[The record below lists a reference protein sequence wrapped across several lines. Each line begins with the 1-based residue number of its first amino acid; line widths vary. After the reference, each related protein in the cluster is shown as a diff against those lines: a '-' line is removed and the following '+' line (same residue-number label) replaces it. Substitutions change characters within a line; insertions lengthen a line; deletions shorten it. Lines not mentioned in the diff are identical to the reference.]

1 MPLPAP
7 EEAVPTLPK
16 AWASGAVESAAKNVP
31 QVDFVRMLEE
41 FGRANECPPVSTLP
55 RPTFG
60 RGHDGYGAH
69 EPSSAERLT
78 TSVIEEGANSSLF
91 ITSEPTVDE
100 SSHRSQESTAPPADE
115 TVAPWSAPRA
125 EDRDPAWWLAD
136 EKRPGSNHSSSETRE
151 TTQTRETRVVQ
162 QSPAF
167 TGSNEFCSSPE
178 VSGISTAELSLRRR
192 KAAPVIA
199 CAKPGCKEC
208 LKHALGELA
217 GSQLRQPDLLAVEN
231 LCRSARLAG
240 LGTTCPSH
248 SFEECAHAIQDVS
261 FLGKNRELLDG
272 SHETLQ
278 QFAEMYVEKFRSSAE
293 VQAAAWDALVMSD
306 FAAVSDEGWKG
317 EIRVQA
323 SIAIEAMLSMIEKN
337 ADYVEVQLAAWKAL
351 TDKLGPQK
359 RCKPIGQ
366 SMEQQKDGLLAGGVT
381 RVAAKILDHYGRV
394 NDSSAARVRDVLIGF
409 LAMPCTVLDVEKS
422 TLRASDLTPE
432 GGAVLKNHGD
442 AAWDMMLG
450 FLATPC
456 TGAAASPLQDIPAR
470 RWLCGYITSMVQSA
484 DEQYVVAACEIFS
497 SGHVLL
503 QHECADITQA
513 FSALREELAK
523 FSCAAATA
531 FRSWKKPSVRMAIVG
546 TLSWIK
552 SGLLR
557 PLMLQLPKATF
568 AFEWT
573 LQALPETLTS
583 FFGKVGNLQDVDQ
596 HINTNSDEVTLLVL
610 HGRIFAILVRLLQ
623 YNETAAW
630 LFSQLAT
637 AQVLHLLPRW
647 IKHMRGYPFNR
658 PRFRQMAGMME
669 CLDFV
674 SAKALQSVWPSVTDQ
689 PVPPYLI
696 EPSTFFD
703 A

>member
-115 TVAPWSAPRA
+115 TVAPWSAHVTRA
-125 EDRDPAWWLAD
+125 EDRNPAWWLEGD
-136 EKRPGSNHSSSETRE
+136 LKRPGSNHSSSETRE

-317 EIRVQA
+317 
-323 SIAIEAMLSMIEKN
+323 
-337 ADYVEVQLAAWKAL
+337 
-351 TDKLGPQK
+351 
-359 RCKPIGQ
+359 
-366 SMEQQKDGLLAGGVT
+366 
-381 RVAAKILDHYGRV
+381 
-394 NDSSAARVRDVLIGF
+394 
-409 LAMPCTVLDVEKS
+409 
-422 TLRASDLTPE
+422 
-432 GGAVLKNHGD
+432 
-442 AAWDMMLG
+442 
-450 FLATPC
+450 
-456 TGAAASPLQDIPAR
+456 
-470 RWLCGYITSMVQSA
+470 
-484 DEQYVVAACEIFS
+484 
-497 SGHVLL
+497 
-503 QHECADITQA
+503 
-513 FSALREELAK
+513 
-523 FSCAAATA
+523 
-531 FRSWKKPSVRMAIVG
+531 
-546 TLSWIK
+546 
-552 SGLLR
+552 
-557 PLMLQLPKATF
+557 
-568 AFEWT
+568 
-573 LQALPETLTS
+573 
-583 FFGKVGNLQDVDQ
+583 
-596 HINTNSDEVTLLVL
+596 
-610 HGRIFAILVRLLQ
+610 
-623 YNETAAW
+623 
-630 LFSQLAT
+630 
-637 AQVLHLLPRW
+637 
-647 IKHMRGYPFNR
+647 
-658 PRFRQMAGMME
+658 
-669 CLDFV
+669 
-674 SAKALQSVWPSVTDQ
+674 
-689 PVPPYLI
+689 
-696 EPSTFFD
+696 
-703 A
+703 

>member
-1 MPLPAP
+1 M
-7 EEAVPTLPK
+7 
-16 AWASGAVESAAKNVP
+16 
-31 QVDFVRMLEE
+31 
-41 FGRANECPPVSTLP
+41 
-55 RPTFG
+55 
-60 RGHDGYGAH
+60 
-69 EPSSAERLT
+69 
-78 TSVIEEGANSSLF
+78 
-91 ITSEPTVDE
+91 
-100 SSHRSQESTAPPADE
+100 
-115 TVAPWSAPRA
+115 
-125 EDRDPAWWLAD
+125 
-136 EKRPGSNHSSSETRE
+136 
-151 TTQTRETRVVQ
+151 
-162 QSPAF
+162 
-167 TGSNEFCSSPE
+167 
-178 VSGISTAELSLRRR
+178 
-192 KAAPVIA
+192 
-199 CAKPGCKEC
+199 
-208 LKHALGELA
+208 
-217 GSQLRQPDLLAVEN
+217 
-231 LCRSARLAG
+231 AG
-240 LGTTCPSH
+240 LETTCPSH
-248 SFEECAHAIQDVS
+248 CFDACAHAIQDVS
-261 FLGKNRELLDG
+261 FLGKNREHLDG

-306 FAAVSDEGWKG
+306 FAAVSDEGWRG

-323 SIAIEAMLSMIEKN
+323 SIAVEAMLSMIEKN
-337 ADYVEVQLAAWKAL
+337 ADYVEVQLAAWRAL

-381 RVAAKILDHYGRV
+381 RVAAKILDLYGNV
-394 NDSSAARVRDVLIGF
+394 NDPSAARVRDVLIGF
-409 LAMPCTVLDVEKS
+409 LAMPCTVLDVS
-422 TLRASDLTPE
+422 GSAVRASDLGSE
-432 GGAVLKNHGD
+432 GAGALKNHGD
-442 AAWDMMLG
+442 AAWDIMLG
-450 FLATPC
+450 CLATPC

-484 DEQYVVAACEIFS
+484 DEKYVVAACEIFS

-503 QHECADITQA
+503 QHECPEIKQS

-531 FRSWKKPSVRMAIVG
+531 FLNWKKPSVRMAIVG

-568 AFEWT
+568 AFQWT

-596 HINTNSDEVTLLVL
+596 HIITSSEEVTLLVL

-637 AQVLHLLPRW
+637 AQVLHLLPQW
-647 IKHMRGYPFNR
+647 IKHMRGFPFNR

-674 SAKALQSVWPSVTDQ
+674 SAQALQSVWPSVTDQ
-689 PVPPYLI
+689 PIPPYLLD
-696 EPSTFFD
+696 PNTFFD

>member
-7 EEAVPTLPK
+7 EETVPPPRK
-16 AWASGAVESAAKNVP
+16 AFQPPIVDPTSKNV
-31 QVDFVRMLEE
+31 DFFRMLEE
-41 FGRANECPPVSTLP
+41 FGRANECPPTSTLP
-55 RPTFG
+55 RPSDIFARRNG
-60 RGHDGYGAH
+60 F
-69 EPSSAERLT
+69 EPNSGELHANP
-78 TSVIEEGANSSLF
+78 VDIEGVNSSRNVNSASTF
-91 ITSEPTVDE
+91 RDE
-100 SSHRSQESTAPPADE
+100 SSHRSLEGESLGAKEDE
-115 TVAPWSAPRA
+115 TVAPWSGPRDDA
-125 EDRDPAWWLAD
+125 LTPWWLGGD
-136 EKRPGSNHSSSETRE
+136 LKRPGSNHSSSETRE
-151 TTQTRETRVVQ
+151 TRPLTGT
-162 QSPAF
+162 SPVI
-167 TGSNEFCSSPE
+167 TGSNDFCLSPE

-192 KAAPVIA
+192 KAVPVIA
-199 CAKPGCKEC
+199 TAKPGCKEC
-208 LKHALGELA
+208 LKHALAELA
-217 GSQLRQPDLLAVEN
+217 GSALRQPDLLAVEN
-231 LCRSARLAG
+231 LCRNARMAG
-240 LGTTCPSH
+240 FESTCPSH

-272 SHETLQ
+272 SRETLQ

-323 SIAIEAMLSMIEKN
+323 SLAIEAMLSMIEKN
-337 ADYVEVQLAAWKAL
+337 ADFVEVQLAAWRAL

-381 RVAAKILDHYGRV
+381 RVAAKILDLYGRV
-394 NDSSAARVRDVLIGF
+394 NDQSAARVRDVVIGF
-409 LAMPCTVLDVEKS
+409 LAMPCTVLDVSGS
-422 TLRASDLTPE
+422 TMRASDL
-432 GGAVLKNHGD
+432 GSDAGSALKNHGD
-442 AAWDMMLG
+442 PAWDVMLG
-450 FLATPC
+450 FLATPS

-484 DEQYVVAACEIFS
+484 DEKYVVAACQIFS

-503 QHECADITQA
+503 QHECPDITQA
-513 FSALREELAK
+513 FAALREELAK
-523 FSCAAATA
+523 FSYAAANA
-531 FRSWKKPSVRMAIVG
+531 FRSWRKPSVRMAIVD
-546 TLSWIK
+546 TLSWVK

-573 LQALPETLTS
+573 LQALPDTLTT

-596 HINTNSDEVTLLVL
+596 QIVTNSDEVTLLIL

-637 AQVLHLLPRW
+637 AQVLHLLPPW
-647 IKHMRGYPFNR
+647 IKHMRGFPFNR
-658 PRFRQMAGMME
+658 PKFRQMAGMME

-674 SAKALQSVWPSVTDQ
+674 SAQALQSVWPSVTDQ
-689 PVPPYLI
+689 PVPHYLL